1 MVINDDSPLNI
12 PSSSEDN
19 KLNYSTKNKKLL
31 LQIESVF
38 GKMIP

>member
-1 MVINDDSPLNI
+1 MVINNDSPLNI

-38 GKMIP
+38 SKTIP